1 MTNKEAIK
9 YLIPPV
15 ATSTGP
21 SAEYLKQKEAYDLAI
36 KALEE
41 RPQGDLI
48 SREALLKRVDEERK
62 YLIARGQTGAEH
74 ILVHNFRDL
83 IDNAPTVEYTFEEA
97 FQTTVCEQRLYCP
110 ERPQWIPVSERLPE
124 YSGLYLISVDDLVT
138 VANFTGTYFMRSGGG
153 RVKVY
158 AWQPLP
164 DPYKEGG
171 AV

>member
-1 MTNKEAIK
+1 MTYKDAIK

-15 ATSTGP
+15 TTSTEP

-62 YLIARGQTGAEH
+62 YLIARGQTDAEH

-83 IDNAPTVEYTFEEA
+83 IDNA
-97 FQTTVCEQRLYCP
+97 TTVDFPDWYKVYEEVKGIF
-110 ERPQWIPVSERLPE
+110 ERPQGQWIEDEFGS
-124 YSGLYLISVDDLVT
+124 YCDKCG
-138 VANFTGTYFMRSGGG
+138 
-153 RVKVY
+153 VY
-158 AWQPLP
+158 AFLDRYERPIKSLFCP
-164 DPYKEGG
+164 NCGAKMGGSKEC
-171 AV
+171 